1 MRHAPE
7 RVAVGRRAGH
17 GAALG
22 GPALAWQVLAVL
34 AVWAFLLA
42 LHWGNDGLWYQ
53 GDSSRH
59 AANGLF
65 WWDFLDRFPTNPLG
79 FALSYYARYPVIN
92 PTSWPPLFYL
102 LEGAGYRIFGVS
114 PFVAKGLVLLFVLVA
129 TLYLLA
135 WLRRWV
141 GPSAGWAALL
151 LPLQP
156 GIVEWGHAVM
166 LNVPSMALAVAALY
180 HWRRWLEAPRSRH
193 LEVAA
198 ALAVAAV
205 LTYAAVA
212 VIALVMLVW
221 ALAEGRGRA
230 LIAPRPVLVG
240 MVAAIPVV
248 AWAVVAF
255 RWAPTHQAVAL
266 YAGDYPP
273 WKLAGWTYYPEHFF
287 RLVTMPLLLAALLAL
302 AVGLLRG
309 RARREI
315 RLLLLWFAVCY
326 TWFSIITIKEAR
338 YVLLLVPP
346 LVVLGAVGIR
356 EAMRLLVAV
365 VHRPAARLVPVAL
378 LAMLVLHVGLAAAV
392 PVRRV
397 EGFREIV
404 DWVDQNVPD
413 GRVFYEGFY
422 SGVFTFYVRREDPG
436 WHRAVTLGSKLLYG
450 TKISPRFGLV
460 EHVHGVADVRPLL
473 AACGCRYLLVERE
486 ISSPDVDF
494 PAVRTLRAALRGPGF
509 RLVRSFPVHT
519 GGDVTAVDVYELLDP
534 PSGRTVL
541 DLKFPVLGDDVHFE
555 VTPIQR

>member
-1 MRHAPE
+1 
-7 RVAVGRRAGH
+7 VGRRAGH
-17 GAALG
+17 RGAI
-22 GPALAWQVLAVL
+22 AWQVLGVL
-34 AVWAFLLA
+34 AVWAFVLA
-42 LHWGNDGLWYQ
+42 LHWNNDGLWYQ

-65 WWDFLDRFPTNPLG
+65 WWDFLDRVPTNPLG
-79 FALSYYARYPVIN
+79 FALAYYARYPVIN

-102 LEGAGYRIFGVS
+102 LEGAAYRVFGVS
-114 PFVAKGLVLLFVLVA
+114 PFVAKSLVLLFVLVG

-166 LNVPSMALAVAALY
+166 LNVPSMVLAVAALY

-193 LEVAA
+193 LEAAA
-198 ALAVAAV
+198 ALAAAAV
-205 LTYAAVA
+205 LTYIAVA
-212 VIALVMLVW
+212 VIAFVMLAW

-230 LIAPRPVLVG
+230 LIAPRTLLVG
-240 MVAAIPVV
+240 MAAAVPVAA
-248 AWAVVAF
+248 WALVGF
-255 RWAPTHQAVAL
+255 RWAPTHRAIAL

-273 WKLAGWTYYPEHFF
+273 WKVAGWIYYPEHFF
-287 RLVTMPLLLAALLAL
+287 RLVTVPLLLAALLAL
-302 AVGLLRG
+302 GLGLWRG
-309 RARREI
+309 TARREL

-326 TWFSIITIKEAR
+326 AWFSIITIKEAR

-356 EAMRLLVAV
+356 EGLRLVAGV
-365 VHRPAARLVPVAL
+365 VRRPAARLVPAAL

-404 DWVDQNVPD
+404 EWVDQVVPT
-413 GRVFYEGFY
+413 GRVFYDGFY
-422 SGVFTFYVRREDPG
+422 SGVFTFYLRREDPD

-460 EHVHGVADVRPLL
+460 EHVHAVADVRSTL
-473 AACGCRYLLVERE
+473 AACGCRYLIVERE
-486 ISSPDVDF
+486 LSHLDEDF
-494 PAVRTLRAALRGPGF
+494 AAVHLLRAALRGPGF
-509 RLVRSFPVHT
+509 RLVRSFPVQT
-519 GGDVTAVDVYELLDP
+519 GDVTDVDVYEMLDA
-534 PSGRTVL
+534 PSAPALV
-541 DLKFPVLGDDVHFE
+541 DLRFPVLGDGVHFE
-555 VTPIQR
+555 VSPIQR